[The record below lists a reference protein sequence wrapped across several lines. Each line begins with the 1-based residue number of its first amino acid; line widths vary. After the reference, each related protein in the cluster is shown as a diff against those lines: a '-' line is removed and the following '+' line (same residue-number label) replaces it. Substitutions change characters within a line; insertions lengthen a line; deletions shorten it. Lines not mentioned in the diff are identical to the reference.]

1 MPCVKK
7 KLANF
12 SEDEGDNIKF
22 SDFLKTLTLEDFL
35 RYPKTRHYLE
45 DQHDLEFDYLPRER
59 FKDLYKKMCS
69 NAQAYFPGVLEKDY
83 ENSLR
88 SIKTYKQ
95 N

>member
-35 RYPKTRHYLE
+35 RYPKTRYYLE

-69 NAQAYFPGVLEKDY
+69 HAQASRCNILHSPAAAGARTNWF
-83 ENSLR
+83 
-88 SIKTYKQ
+88 
-95 N
+95 